1 MSNDKPLPH
10 KTKQLQQDQP
20 PLLLQARPLHKL
32 HTADPQIQEE
42 KQPGTE
48 EPHVTQVSGSCSSA
62 RLKCNDSVAPPATQ
76 IVTGEDLDASNSE
89 PAYEAD
95 EVYVNFPPRSSVFVI
110 TRGRQVGAPDGP
122 GRVSVEGVMKNGNL
136 SGRFAY
142 ELDMT
147 RSQQGF
153 PVPGPAQPP
162 EQTGVAG
169 TSLSPK
175 KGQKNA
181 SVAAGPSNAASQLRQ
196 QQYIVSQ
203 KAIEP
208 SRMMAGLAKV
218 DDSARRATVLDAL
231 RGENILE
238 LPVHEDLPSK
248 AKGQLKN
255 DLLHRQAYYFNI
267 ATKTPQSA
275 LPAIRLGAIMADS
288 MGLGN
293 TLTMLS
299 LIFATWHD
307 VPSGQGNATLI
318 VVPLSVLSNWTT
330 RIDDHVTEGTLRT
343 YVYHGD
349 GRAAAAEAIGR
360 YDETV
365 SRDWKGG
372 KPAAPTNKKP
382 GRMGDCLA

>member
-110 TRGRQVGAPDGP
+110 TRTWLVLENWCLWFVNRPIN
-122 GRVSVEGVMKNGNL
+122 MI
-136 SGRFAY
+136 
-142 ELDMT
+142 
-147 RSQQGF
+147 SQQGF